1 MPTSQCTSITGTP
14 IGDLSPAMLD
24 GSSSGCAYSD
34 PRNAHRTYS
43 VDGETWNDQSL
54 SELISLNKDLCV
66 GARIFSGAI
75 RYPDP
80 ASFLP
85 GADDVVQ
92 HMQDQAE
99 GSDHGEWVDDYP
111 SVSEAGMAELTAL
124 LAPLEAWARQHCVP
138 GFYLVDDVREH
149 VLTDAEIAAAH
160 N

>member
-1 MPTSQCTSITGTP
+1 
-14 IGDLSPAMLD
+14 
-24 GSSSGCAYSD
+24 
-34 PRNAHRTYS
+34 
-43 VDGETWNDQSL
+43 
-54 SELISLNKDLCV
+54 
-66 GARIFSGAI
+66 
-75 RYPDP
+75 
-80 ASFLP
+80 
-85 GADDVVQ
+85 
-92 HMQDQAE
+92 MQDQAE